1 MGEAAGDER
10 RHACLTELCSAVSR
24 SRRRREPVSTCRQDK
39 QGCCRLATGK
49 CRNYS
54 QLIAISSG
62 RRSRDSLVEDPNTW
76 YTGVL
81 MKSFAS
87 NLAVGLLLVMPQAFA
102 AQPRPGLLRADS
114 HSSASEPDDSDEDEA
129 PAPSDKKNEPLGGE
143 CHKSNAPLTL
153 SIDRKLVSLE
163 EGRVQAKMD
172 GPICSLTMQIIRK
185 DGTVTDK
192 SFQYAGPEQELR
204 WTPVPRDQI
213 EKVEFRITAK
223 DHAYK
228 AVWLIPW
235 QVKIEHKEVR
245 FDTNKSVIRDSEVP
259 ALKDSLS
266 TINEVLHKV
275 EGKGL
280 GTITLFI
287 AGHTDTRG
295 SAEHNMTL
303 SRSRAESIANWFV
316 KEGLCVPIAY
326 EGFGET
332 ALKKLTADEVDE
344 PENRRVDYILSVE
357 PPTIKKGA
365 AAAWKMMSKGCK

>member
-1 MGEAAGDER
+1 
-10 RHACLTELCSAVSR
+10 LT
-24 SRRRREPVSTCRQDK
+24 
-39 QGCCRLATGK
+39 
-49 CRNYS
+49 
-54 QLIAISSG
+54 
-62 RRSRDSLVEDPNTW
+62 
-76 YTGVL
+76 
-81 MKSFAS
+81 
-87 NLAVGLLLVMPQAFA
+87 
-102 AQPRPGLLRADS
+102 
-114 HSSASEPDDSDEDEA
+114 
-129 PAPSDKKNEPLGGE
+129 
-143 CHKSNAPLTL
+143 
-153 SIDRKLVSLE
+153 
-163 EGRVQAKMD
+163 
-172 GPICSLTMQIIRK
+172 
-185 DGTVTDK
+185 
-192 SFQYAGPEQELR
+192 
-204 WTPVPRDQI
+204 
-213 EKVEFRITAK
+213 
-223 DHAYK
+223 
-228 AVWLIPW
+228 
-235 QVKIEHKEVR
+235 
-245 FDTNKSVIRDSEVP
+245 
-259 ALKDSLS
+259 DSLS